1 MCSATNF
8 LSKQVI
14 MFLIY
19 IQSKVY
25 YYTGIICLHQLSQKT
40 SGPNKQLDA
49 QHLLFFSRLTPPLR
63 HEGQKPRLLYNSAVW
78 VWRLRRFG
86 SDLHVIR
93 VTELHRRPSSVT
105 NFWVRL
111 FKAINAFDGCCVTE
125 FVLISGGNKMA
136 APCIFF
142 FFLRQVWRFLSCNC
156 EWEGCRKFNS
166 KTNTDWNKCSIFVVE
181 IESTI
186 SNARSIFFCS
196 PPLSSSVHPT
206 CIQRKRNNT
215 TRTT

>member
-142 FFLRQVWRFLSCNC
+142 FFFSDKYDGSCHATVNGRAVANSILKQTLIEISVQFL
-156 EWEGCRKFNS
+156 
-166 KTNTDWNKCSIFVVE
+166 
-181 IESTI
+181 
-186 SNARSIFFCS
+186 
-196 PPLSSSVHPT
+196 L
-206 CIQRKRNNT
+206 
-215 TRTT
+215 